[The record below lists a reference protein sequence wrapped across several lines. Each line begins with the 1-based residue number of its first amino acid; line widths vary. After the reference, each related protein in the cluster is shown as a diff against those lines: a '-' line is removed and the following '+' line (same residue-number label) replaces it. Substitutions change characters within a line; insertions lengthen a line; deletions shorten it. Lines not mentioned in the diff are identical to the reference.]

1 MNPFFDT
8 CGLIIVKLEGVNGIQ
23 PFVMEHTTKTCSEN
37 AVPLAWIVCG
47 TIVIIALLVTMSL
60 LAKKAMFY
68 FHEKKV
74 AEKNRNNQE
83 EDRKNKQITEY
94 QSREIEFIK
103 EERLSI
109 NKIKNENTIIIAPQ
123 TMKDT
128 IDKIEFKDYIYLN
141 PNENI
146 DIDNINIKTIPAYNI
161 EKSFHPR
168 KNNWLGYIVTFNNIS
183 YYIAGDT
190 DKTKES
196 ESVKCDIA
204 LIPIGG
210 YYTMD
215 VEEATELIKI
225 IKPKIVI
232 PTHYG
237 SIVGNI
243 DAGKKLRNN
252 LYGITNVIEKW

>member
-1 MNPFFDT
+1 MNISNIEINTQSSIKLTLDKIIYFDPYKIEDNKHDAD
-8 CGLIIVKLEGVNGIQ
+8 II
-23 PFVMEHTTKTCSEN
+23 F
-37 AVPLAWIVCG
+37 
-47 TIVIIALLVTMSL
+47 
-60 LAKKAMFY
+60 
-68 FHEKKV
+68 
-74 AEKNRNNQE
+74 
-83 EDRKNKQITEY
+83 ITHNHY
-94 QSREIEFIK
+94 DHMDIN
-103 EERLSI
+103 SI